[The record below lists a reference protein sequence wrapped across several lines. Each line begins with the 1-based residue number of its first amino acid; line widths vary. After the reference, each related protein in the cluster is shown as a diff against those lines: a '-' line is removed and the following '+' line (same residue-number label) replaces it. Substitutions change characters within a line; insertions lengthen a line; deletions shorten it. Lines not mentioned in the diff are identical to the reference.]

1 MWSLMM
7 GHILQRRQRYN
18 FFSSQTNVGVVSE
31 LCRSY
36 LGFLRK
42 MRTKGARSALFVKTI
57 FNFVL
62 EYLWAQAHQYH
73 EKHRPPAGATRA
85 GVYGG
90 SAPDRSKS
98 NLNLE

>member
-1 MWSLMM
+1 M
-7 GHILQRRQRYN
+7 GHILQRRQRYK

-31 LCRSY
+31 LCRTY

-42 MRTKGARSALFVKTI
+42 MQTKGARSALFVKTI
-57 FNFVL
+57 FNFVF

-90 SAPDRSKS
+90 RAPDSSKC